1 MHNRPDA
8 DARVAA
14 RDLNAGMAV
23 LLAWIGWVADAPPPP
38 DWERMRLRASHRSRF
53 EGRELSAP
61 GARLYAAR
69 SYASEAEPLLESPF
83 EWIATDAG
91 TPAANADRSPGHSGA
106 GAGRT
111 EIRIFRSALKV
122 SASRDLLGRQRLVYA
137 STPTG
142 LLIASGEHIL
152 LASRLIS
159 RALDDDY
166 LAAFLTSHPSAPD
179 RTAFAAIRQL
189 LAGETRQWCHG
200 HPRSDR
206 ASLRPDAHCKGL
218 SDREVIEEYRRR
230 VIAAVGRA
238 CTGTER
244 VGISLSAGLDSAVIA
259 AAMHQLDRPRA
270 RKPVA
275 VTYGFERW
283 PAIDER
289 TLAATLATACGFE
302 HIRFPADDL
311 HPLSA
316 AGERPVCPDCPVS
329 SPFREIKQAAYQ
341 RFEEAGVDVW
351 LSGDFGDD
359 LAADPRDLL
368 ADAIK
373 RCAPRDFIAG
383 LRERYR
389 PAERPPRSLIDDPSI
404 RRAIRQLLHIE
415 PYWPR
420 LEWLR
425 PDHRE
430 ALSSRLSSEVL
441 SYSAFPRP
449 LQAFHLLNARAS
461 FAASG
466 EQWFANAHG
475 MEARTP
481 FRDEA
486 LVRWML
492 SIPAHF
498 SYREG
503 NWKWIMRQAFAD
515 TIPGPIRTRP
525 KASDLTPFVD
535 EATSDQQIQW
545 DALAQEGLGLVS
557 HLVSPDAGPG
567 TDADSQWNFRWA
579 LISLALWRRAIEH

>member
-1 MHNRPDA
+1 
-8 DARVAA
+8 
-14 RDLNAGMAV
+14 MAV
-23 LLAWIGWVADAPPPP
+23 LLAWIGWTVDSLPPP
-38 DWERMRLRASHRSRF
+38 DWGRMRLRASHRTRF

-69 SYASEAEPLLESPF
+69 SYASESDPLLDAPL
-83 EWIATDAG
+83 EWIATDPG
-91 TPAANADRSPGHSGA
+91 TPVADGNRSPGSTGA
-106 GAGRT
+106 RTGRT
-111 EIRIFRSALKV
+111 EIRIAPSTLKV
-122 SASRDLLGRQRLVYA
+122 SASRELLGRQRLVYA
-137 STPTG
+137 STPAG

-152 LASRLIS
+152 LASQTIS

-166 LAAFLTSHPSAPD
+166 LAAFLTSHPAAAD

-189 LAGETRQWCHG
+189 VAGETREWRHG

-206 ASLRPDAHCKGL
+206 AGLRPDANCKGL

-238 CTGTER
+238 CTGTKR

-270 RKPVA
+270 NKPVA

-283 PAIDER
+283 AAIDER
-289 TLAATLATACGFE
+289 RLAASLATDLGFE
-302 HIRFPADDL
+302 HISFQADDL
-311 HPLSA
+311 YPLSA
-316 AGERPVCPDCPVS
+316 SGERPVCPDCPVS
-329 SPFREIKQAAYQ
+329 SPFREIKQATYQ
-341 RFEEAGVDVW
+341 RFEHAGVDVW

-383 LRERYR
+383 LRNRFR
-389 PAERPPRSLIDDPSI
+389 PTERPSRSFIDDPSI
-404 RRAIRQLLHIE
+404 RRAIRQLLRIE

-420 LEWLR
+420 LEWLHPR
-425 PDHRE
+425 HRE
-430 ALSSRLSSEVL
+430 ALSSRLTTEVL
-441 SYSAFPRP
+441 SYAAFPRP

-466 EQWFANAHG
+466 EQWFASAYG

-486 LVRWML
+486 VVRWML

-503 NWKWIMRQAFAD
+503 NWKWIMRQAFVD
-515 TIPGPIRTRP
+515 TVPEPIRTRP
-525 KASDLTPFVD
+525 KGSDLTPFVD
-535 EATSDQQIQW
+535 EATSDNQSRW
-545 DALAQEGLGLVS
+545 EELAREGFALVR
-557 HLVSPDAGPG
+557 HLVRADASL
-567 TDADSQWNFRWA
+567 DANADSRWTLRWA
-579 LISLALWRRAIEH
+579 LISLALWHRIVDK